1 MRRHAKR
8 RSAALLAAASLF
20 AAGGEAS
27 ANALRCGNRVISRGD
42 HAVKVLR
49 YCGKPIAIESRVVHR
64 RVVAFGSYV
73 HPGLGLLEDVLIED
87 WTYNFGPGKL
97 MRQIRL
103 ENGFVR
109 DVRELGYGFR
119 EK

>member
-1 MRRHAKR
+1 MTANARRRLAL
-8 RSAALLAAASLF
+8 LLAAAGLLAF
-20 AAGGEAS
+20 GAEAS
-27 ANALRCGNRVISRGD
+27 ASALRCGNRVISRGD

-49 YCGKPIAIESRVVHR
+49 YCGNPVAIESRVVHR
-64 RVVAFGSYV
+64 RVTAFGSYV
-73 HPGLGLLEDVLIED
+73 HPGLGLLEDVLVEE